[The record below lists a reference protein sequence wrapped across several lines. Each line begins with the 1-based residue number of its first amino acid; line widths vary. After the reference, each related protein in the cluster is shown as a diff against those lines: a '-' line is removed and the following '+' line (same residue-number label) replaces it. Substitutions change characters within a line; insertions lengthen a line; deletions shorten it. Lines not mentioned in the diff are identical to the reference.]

1 MANRDDRNFYAFK
14 PLRDKI
20 IRIDLSNCRYLGE
33 LHRVLKT
40 KFGFPDYYGE
50 NWSALWDCL
59 DGLFED
65 DGDIEIE
72 VWGYYDMSD
81 EMQKGCEPM
90 RRIFDRAAKTM
101 PNVHF
106 TYY

>member
-1 MANRDDRNFYAFK
+1 
-14 PLRDKI
+14 
-20 IRIDLSNCRYLGE
+20 
-33 LHRVLKT
+33 
-40 KFGFPDYYGE
+40 
-50 NWSALWDCL
+50 
-59 DGLFED
+59 
-65 DGDIEIE
+65 
-72 VWGYYDMSD
+72 MSD

>member
-1 MANRDDRNFYAFK
+1 MNRYSKDGCSYQKREGN
-14 PLRDKI
+14 LI
-20 IRIDLSNCRYLGE
+20 HIDLSSCKYLGE
-33 LHRVLKT
+33 LHKLLKT

-65 DGDIEIE
+65 DGEIEIE
-72 VWGYYDMSD
+72 VMGYYDMSE

-90 RRIFDRAAKTM
+90 LRIFERASNTM
-101 PNVHF
+101 PNVHS
-106 TYY
+106 TYL